1 MVKTERLFGRYLQPL
16 IFKRFF
22 IKRFEKIRGLR
33 FYMFLLAINWSAFFA
48 NVGQF
53 ILAFS
58 ILVVLHELGHFLP
71 AKWFGCRVDKFYLF
85 FNPWFSLWKKKVGE
99 TEYGLG
105 WVPLGGYVKI
115 AGMIDESM
123 DKEQMKLPAQP
134 YEFRAKPAWQRLI
147 IMVGG
152 VIVNFILALIL
163 FAMILFVWGEE
174 RLPVSNL
181 KYGLAAD
188 SLAASIGIKNGD
200 NITGVNGKP
209 LTYFGELPKQ
219 MMLTDKASLRINR
232 NGTDTTVVL
241 PQGFISKL
249 TKNQL
254 QGFVYPR
261 FPFTVDNDDDVKYV
275 SGKMQKGDRVIGI
288 NNQYFQFFDEYMAVK
303 KNLKSQDI
311 KLSLLRGTDTVQ
323 AIVKTNEKTATGLVP
338 QDPGDLLGIEKKE
351 YSFAESIPAG
361 IKYGVA
367 KLGEYITGIKLLFT
381 SKEHKV
387 SDNLGSVISI
397 GKTFGGTWDWQ
408 RFWTMTALFS
418 IILAFMNILPIPA
431 LDGGHA
437 LFTLAEMITGRK
449 PSDKFME
456 YAQMVGMVLLLG
468 LMLYAFGLDIW
479 RLFK

>member
-1 MVKTERLFGRYLQPL
+1 
-16 IFKRFF
+16 
-22 IKRFEKIRGLR
+22 
-33 FYMFLLAINWSAFFA
+33 MFLLAIDWSGIFA
-48 NVGQF
+48 NIGQF

-123 DKEQMKLPAQP
+123 DKEQLNQPAQP
-134 YEFRAKPAWQRLI
+134 FEFRSKPAWQRLI
-147 IMVGG
+147 IMLGG
-152 VIVNFILALIL
+152 VTVNFILALVL

-174 RLPVSNL
+174 KLPIRNL
-181 KYGLAAD
+181 KYGLMAD
-188 SLAASIGIKNGD
+188 SLATTVGLKDGD
-200 NITGVNGKP
+200 LITGVNNKA
-209 LTYFGELPKQ
+209 LTYYNDLTKELMFSKGGTLQ
-219 MMLTDKASLRINR
+219 VRR
-232 NGTDTTVVL
+232 NTTDTSIKL
-241 PQGFISKL
+241 PAGFISTL
-249 TKNQL
+249 TQNQL
-254 QGFVYPR
+254 RGFVYPR
-261 FPFTVDNDDDVKYV
+261 YPAIIEEDKEVTYI
-275 SGKMQKGDRVIGI
+275 SGKMQPGDVIVGV
-288 NNQYFQFFDEYMAVK
+288 NNQRFEYVDEYIDAK
-303 KNLKSQDI
+303 KELKNQPI
-311 KLSLLRGTDTVQ
+311 TLTLLRNNSDTVQ
-323 AIVKTNEKTATGLVP
+323 VIVKAKENTSTGIVLKDGLD
-338 QDPGDLLGIEKKE
+338 QLGIEKIN
-351 YSFAESIPAG
+351 YSFAQSIPAG
-361 IKYGVA
+361 INFGVD
-367 KLGEYITGIKLLFT
+367 KLKDYIRGIGLLFT

-387 SDNLGSVISI
+387 KDNLGSVLSI
-397 GKTFGGTWDWQ
+397 GKTFGGSWDWQ

-437 LFTLAEMITGRK
+437 LFTIYEMITGRK

-456 YAQMVGMVLLLG
+456 YAQMVGMVLLLS

>member
-1 MVKTERLFGRYLQPL
+1 MV
-16 IFKRFF
+16 
-22 IKRFEKIRGLR
+22 
-33 FYMFLLAINWSAFFA
+33 LLAINWSAILA
-48 NVGQF
+48 NIGQF

-58 ILVVLHELGHFLP
+58 ILVVLHELGHFLT
-71 AKWFGCRVDKFYLF
+71 AKWFGCRVEKFYLF
-85 FNPWFSLWKKKVGE
+85 FNPWFSLWKKKIGE

-115 AGMIDESM
+115 SGMIDESM
-123 DKEQMKLPAQP
+123 DKEAMKLPAQP
-134 YEFRAKPAWQRLI
+134 WEFRSKPAWQRLI
-147 IMVGG
+147 IMLAG
-152 VIVNFILALIL
+152 VIINFILALVL

-174 RLPVSNL
+174 KLPVQSL

-188 SLAASIGIKNGD
+188 SLAKSIGIKDGD
-200 NITGVNGKP
+200 VITAVNNKKLRYQNELFKEIMLNETAV
-209 LTYFGELPKQ
+209 LT
-219 MMLTDKASLRINR
+219 ANR
-232 NGTDTTVVL
+232 GGRDTMISVPT
-241 PQGFISKL
+241 GFLSNL
-249 TKNQL
+249 TKNQRL
-254 QGFVYPR
+254 VFVSPR
-261 FPFTVDNDDDVKYV
+261 FPVIIDTVLPGIQYT
-275 SGKMQKGDRVIGI
+275 SGTLQKGDRIVGFNNEQFAYYDEFNRIKKKYSDTSTAVVNVIKANGDSAQVGVKLKDGI
-288 NNQYFQFFDEYMAVK
+288 VGFAP
-303 KNLKSQDI
+303 KS
-311 KLSLLRGTDTVQ
+311 
-323 AIVKTNEKTATGLVP
+323 P
-338 QDPGDLLGIEKKE
+338 FDLLETEKIE
-351 YSFAESIPAG
+351 YSFGKSIPAG
-361 IKYGVA
+361 INFGIDRLK
-367 KLGEYITGIKLLFT
+367 EYITGIGLLFT

-387 SDNLGSVISI
+387 SDNLGGIISI

>member
-1 MVKTERLFGRYLQPL
+1 
-16 IFKRFF
+16 
-22 IKRFEKIRGLR
+22 
-33 FYMFLLAINWSAFFA
+33 MFLLAINWSAFFA

-58 ILVVLHELGHFLP
+58 ILVILHELGHFLP

-99 TEYGLG
+99 TEYGIG

-123 DKEQMKLPAQP
+123 DKEAMKHPP
-134 YEFRAKPAWQRLI
+134 KPWEFRSKPAWQRLI
-147 IMVGG
+147 IMLGG
-152 VIVNFILALIL
+152 VTINFILALVL

-174 RLPVSNL
+174 RLPVKNL
-181 KYGLAAD
+181 KYGLNAD
-188 SLAASIGIKNGD
+188 SLATSVGIKDGD
-200 NITGVNGKP
+200 IITGVNNKP
-209 LTYFGELPKQ
+209 LVYMDDLPKSL
-219 MMLTDKASLRINR
+219 MLADKVSITLNR
-232 NGTDTTVVL
+232 NGEDTTINM
-241 PQGFISKL
+241 PGGFIRKL
-249 TKNQL
+249 SKNQL
-254 QGFVYPR
+254 RGFVSAR
-261 FPFTVDNDDDVKYV
+261 FPVIVDSITKVDY
-275 SGKMQKGDRVIGI
+275 KGGE
-288 NNQYFQFFDEYMAVK
+288 QLK
-303 KNLKSQDI
+303 K
-311 KLSLLRGTDTVQ
+311 
-323 AIVKTNEKTATGLVP
+323 
-338 QDPGDLLGIEKKE
+338 GDLLVGLNTERFQYYQEFDSIKKKYKNQLVTLQALRGQDTVKIPVKLTEDGSVGFFPKDPYKILGTEKKE
-351 YSFAESIPAG
+351 YSFFEAIPAG
-361 IKYGVA
+361 VSYGVQR
-367 KLGEYITGIKLLFT
+367 LGDYITGIRLLFT

-387 SDNLGSVISI
+387 SDNLGSLISI
-397 GKTFGGTWDWQ
+397 GKTFGGSWDWQ

-437 LFTLAEMITGRK
+437 LFTLIEMITGRK

>member
-1 MVKTERLFGRYLQPL
+1 
-16 IFKRFF
+16 
-22 IKRFEKIRGLR
+22 
-33 FYMFLLAINWSAFFA
+33 MFLLAINWSALTA
-48 NVGQF
+48 NIGQF

-85 FNPWFSLWKKKVGE
+85 FNPWFSLYKKKIGE

-123 DKEQMKLPAQP
+123 DKEQLKQPAEP
-134 YEFRAKPAWQRLI
+134 WEFRSKPAWQRLI
-147 IMVGG
+147 IMLGG
-152 VIVNFILALIL
+152 VVVNFILALVL
-163 FAMILFVWGEE
+163 FAFILFVWGEE
-174 RLPVSNL
+174 KLPVKNL
-181 KYGLAAD
+181 KYGLTAD
-188 SLAASIGIKNGD
+188 SLALTAGFRDGD
-200 NITGVNGKP
+200 VITAVNNKP
-209 LTYFGELPKQ
+209 LTYMNELSKE
-219 MMLTDKASLRINR
+219 MMLSENVSFTVNR
-232 NGTDTTVVL
+232 NEKDTVIQL
-241 PQGFISKL
+241 PQGFISTL

-261 FPFTVDNDDDVKYV
+261 FPVIVDSITPKIRYIK
-275 SGKMQKGDRVIGI
+275 GTLQKGDRIIGI
-288 NNQYFQFFDEYMAVK
+288 NNDTTLFYKDFSEVKGKFKNKEVNLLIQRNGADSAVTTVRLDEAGNVGF
-303 KNLKSQDI
+303 I
-311 KLSLLRGTDTVQ
+311 PR
-323 AIVKTNEKTATGLVP
+323 
-338 QDPGDLLGIEKKE
+338 DPFTLLGTEKIEYTFLE
-351 YSFAESIPAG
+351 AIPAG
-361 IKYGVA
+361 INYG
-367 KLGEYITGIKLLFT
+367 LDRLSDYIRGIRLLFV

-387 SDNLGSVISI
+387 SDNLGSLISI
-397 GKTFGGTWDWQ
+397 GKTFGGAWDWQ

-437 LFTLAEMITGRK
+437 LFTLYEMITGRK

-468 LMLYAFGLDIW
+468 LMVYALGLDVW

>member
-1 MVKTERLFGRYLQPL
+1 
-16 IFKRFF
+16 
-22 IKRFEKIRGLR
+22 
-33 FYMFLLAINWSAFFA
+33 MFLLAINWSAFFA

-85 FNPWFSLWKKKVGE
+85 FNPWFSLYKKQIGE

-123 DKEQMKLPAQP
+123 DKEQMKLPAEP
-134 YEFRAKPAWQRLI
+134 YEFRSKPAWQRLI
-147 IMVGG
+147 IMLGG
-152 VIVNFILALIL
+152 VVVNFILALVL

-174 RLPVSNL
+174 RLPVRNL
-181 KYGLAAD
+181 KYGLTAD
-188 SLAASIGIKNGD
+188 SLAATLGIRDGD
-200 NITGVNGKP
+200 LITEVNGKKLQYMNDLP
-209 LTYFGELPKQ
+209 RNMLLSERAELKV
-219 MMLTDKASLRINR
+219 NR
-232 NGTDTTVVL
+232 NGKDTMVTL
-241 PQGFISKL
+241 PEGFISTL

-254 QGFVYPR
+254 RGFVSPR
-261 FPFTVDNDDDVKYV
+261 FPVIIDSVSESVDHV
-275 SGKMQKGDRVIGI
+275 SGRLQKGDQLVGI
-288 NNQYFQFFDEYMAVK
+288 NEEAFLYYQEFDSLK
-303 KNLKSQDI
+303 KKYKD
-311 KLSLLRGTDTVQ
+311 DTVSLKVLRNGDTAQ
-323 AIVKTNEKTATGLVP
+323 VVVKTNQEGSIGFFPLAPTKI
-338 QDPGDLLGIEKKE
+338 LGTEKKS

-361 IKYGVA
+361 INYGIDRL
-367 KLGEYITGIKLLFT
+367 KEYMTGIRLLFT

-387 SDNLGSVISI
+387 KDNLGSVISI

-437 LFTLAEMITGRK
+437 LFTIYEMITGRK

-456 YAQMVGMVLLLG
+456 YAQMVGMALLLG

-479 RLFK
+479 RIFK